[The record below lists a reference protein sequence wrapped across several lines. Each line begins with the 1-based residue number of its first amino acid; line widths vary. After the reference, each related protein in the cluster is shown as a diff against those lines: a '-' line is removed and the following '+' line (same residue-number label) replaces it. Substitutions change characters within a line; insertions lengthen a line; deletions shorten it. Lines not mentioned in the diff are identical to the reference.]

1 MRRGRRKKPQQDT
14 GPDYRVN
21 RQIRAREV
29 QLIDQ
34 DGTNHGVIPIAEAVE
49 LAREARLD
57 LVEVAPNADPPV
69 CRILDFGKFAYE
81 RTKKERQARK
91 QQKKIEVKTIRL
103 SIDTADFH
111 RDIKVRN
118 ARRWLE
124 EGKKVKVSLRFY
136 GREITR
142 PEIGQDMMSAVL
154 DQLTDI
160 AEVEQEPNMEG
171 RRMIMLL
178 SPS

>member
-1 MRRGRRKKPQQDT
+1 M
-14 GPDYRVN
+14 N

>member
-1 MRRGRRKKPQQDT
+1 M
-14 GPDYRVN
+14 
-21 RQIRAREV
+21 
-29 QLIDQ
+29 IDQ

>member
-1 MRRGRRKKPQQDT
+1 
-14 GPDYRVN
+14 VN

>member
-1 MRRGRRKKPQQDT
+1 
-14 GPDYRVN
+14 
-21 RQIRAREV
+21 
-29 QLIDQ
+29 LIDQ